1 MTRFLLAGAAGS
13 SIIDRLWDAFM
24 EMITG
29 RMQSSAPTTV
39 TLLQQADKVF
49 LGPTADLTLH
59 PAVQDV
65 FNAMRVAGLILLAFC
80 TVISLAEQAEAGITG
95 NGANLVGWFKRFL
108 VATLMTFGAMH
119 VYGLWVR
126 LFNGLLGLF
135 RGYLDTHWTAGDLG
149 FFYTAVMKLFAGYNL
164 ILVLI
169 FSLLTL
175 VVLFILWFMVGGI
188 RQAELILSLVIAPIV
203 WPLYL
208 IQSVE
213 DIPKTAF
220 RGFLGL
226 NAVLLF
232 TVAMVRL
239 AIRLAI
245 GTDGIIDLWS
255 MVPAIAMLV
264 FAIFLPATIKRIV
277 GQGQSGV
284 GALVTAAQMA
294 AGLKFLTL
302 AGAGGGAA
310 AAAAAPAAGAVPQ
323 APAGASAYPLAAVP
337 PSGVAGHEG
346 SPIYEAAPRAARA
359 FVEGSQAATPAGL
372 PEPLKASQ
380 ACIDVAE
387 SKPGSGKFN
396 TITAIRKFQEGIDQ
410 IKRPSEEDNKG
421 GEH

>member
-1 MTRFLLAGAAGS
+1 MTRFLLAPAVGS

-29 RMQSSAPTTV
+29 RMQSSAPTTA
-39 TLLQQADKVF
+39 TLLQQAEKVF

-95 NGANLVGWFKRFL
+95 SGANLVGWFKRFF
-108 VATLMTFGAMH
+108 VATLMTFGALH

-135 RGYLDTHWTAGDLG
+135 RGYLDTHWTAGDFG
-149 FFYTAVMKLFAGYNL
+149 TFYTLFMKLFAGYNL

-245 GTDGIIDLWS
+245 GTDGIIDLWN
-255 MVPAIAMLV
+255 MVPSIAMLV

-294 AGLKFLTL
+294 AGLKFLTV
-302 AGAGGGAA
+302 AGAAGGA
-310 AAAAAPAAGAVPQ
+310 AAAAAPAAGAVPP

-359 FVEGSQAATPAGL
+359 FLDGTQAAPPAGL
-372 PEPLKASQ
+372 PEPFKASQ
-380 ACIDVAE
+380 ACIEMAE

-396 TITAIRKFQEGIDQ
+396 TITAIRKFHEGVDQ
-410 IKRPSEEDNKG
+410 VKRPQDEENKG